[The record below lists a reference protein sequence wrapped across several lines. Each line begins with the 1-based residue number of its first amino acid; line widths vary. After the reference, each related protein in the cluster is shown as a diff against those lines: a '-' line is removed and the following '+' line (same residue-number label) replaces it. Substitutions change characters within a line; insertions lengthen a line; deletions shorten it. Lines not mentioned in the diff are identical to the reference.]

1 MVKPKDLTP
10 TNPQQGQ
17 PVVGPVKLGPERPV
31 DPVPT
36 QSEQEQI
43 IAQFEQETGQK
54 FTPTKTAPKATL
66 RQTPAD
72 TRSIRQQIQDV
83 SQTLASR
90 RAPMGDGAYIK
101 KNGQWSFIERSKFLD
116 GVAPGSMKFVYKG
129 EERNFGAQG
138 LEGGA
143 ILAST
148 AAKIIANP
156 FKVLG
161 GPAKKVK
168 AGAENVADVIPYTE
182 WLEDVVGSGV
192 GGTAWLAQNLYDT
205 TVKPTIRSATTFAM
219 TPLQLVENL
228 IFFGAASINYGT
240 GLGRE
245 SYQPDTSIWDQAKGV
260 LTNTTLAQTIIAGG
274 DTGEGFFVDEET
286 EAKRNKLEE
295 SLRPELYGQ
304 TATFGRVLAA
314 PAVATGVVEA
324 GDDLHSLISGSVDLA
339 AQVFLDPINR
349 VAAPKAL
356 RTLGEIPSALAS
368 PRQQRALVKAGV
380 NLNPETLADAERILE
395 QLGEAGKLSD
405 QAEALVTQRPGVFW
419 SGDRNAATRGGP
431 IEQFLDI
438 DNPNFPVN
446 NDNLVGP
453 GLYISDL
460 SPLTTSYS
468 SGRTGASEIIRLP
481 GGEIQVPG
489 ISDIPNEA
497 IVYEFRVPEK
507 DFNIVNAEAP
517 WPTDP
522 SLPYSFDAALEE
534 LGFSDN
540 ILNQIDSVLAD
551 QGIQPAP
558 RDPFPFVGDSL
569 IDQRRMLERPLDFL
583 NQQINFALD
592 PSGPINVQYQT
603 TLNGLS
609 KQQIKVL
616 REQTISDVGYP
627 FVQTRINTKEI
638 FSEFDGKIEMR
649 RVTETNISNSVEEFS
664 EAVQGSLD
672 NVEETFRVFRDVV
685 EKDVTKYDQRLE
697 KLNSIRPKIISAE
710 KKLKQQKIIEQTQR
724 FENTFDRKLFAEGL
738 NELEDIYSQ
747 INSFYFGLAE
757 ESIISAGQ
765 YKNFV
770 DVIENFSDA
779 LNVNLNGKLRLRKE
793 INFGDI
799 GPYKDLKLNLF
810 SYGGS
815 FRRQG
820 NVAARYQVDSLPWTH
835 NRPDPPMVVND
846 WLASK
851 GVDAM
856 RYNGGARIGGYG
868 EHEAINVLRPSKL
881 EVVSARTGERL
892 PTLEAKAKIAAGEEL
907 KVSAEDI
914 AKARGY
920 KDSAGLIEGARNG
933 ADNSRYR
940 AWQNSGRGQ
949 NLIKAL
955 ANDDDAYNI
964 WLTYLKGKSPRIA
977 KKLADAKTPEEID
990 RILTIATNSLDPY
1003 ERLNALPGWSGNAIS
1018 ELGYRTKNRVSRNSR
1033 LAATLPQSNVLPLDD
1048 FTAGAKNLHDT
1059 MITFGVPVELR
1070 AEKMNEF
1077 LRIVSQ
1083 DDYEKIRG
1091 DLFDFVVDAKQTI
1104 VQTKIGPLLEKLTE
1118 PLKKSFD
1125 EMTPFERLTMNRR
1138 IEVAEEIKQFAR
1150 KTETLFDTAESIT
1163 KYVIDDVGRMV
1174 PLAHLDGNGSGPLY
1188 LSQLNRTSPELFP
1201 ADAQEFDRFYKLTES
1216 WAYYREV
1223 AKTLPGMGQTS
1234 KALET
1239 AMKYAFGAQ
1248 TIWKKS
1254 VLFSGRYVA
1263 RVVPEEM
1270 GRVALSGVF
1279 SGNEFSYVSEIIG
1292 GRLNK
1297 DIYGRLTPSIK
1308 EADGIV
1314 VKLEEIEILRSRIEK
1329 ATETGN
1335 TQLATKL
1342 QKKLSRFDENYEN
1355 ELNLRL
1361 AEIED
1366 IIESEGASVRDVMI
1380 GPKPET
1386 AANTVMGQNIPS
1398 YIRYG
1403 VQQVVSRSE
1412 NSTMWLRGI
1421 AQEVIE
1427 RAANPTASVTARAML
1442 DGSPASLAYVAREMF
1457 EGTLRKPYET
1467 YFKALGKKKPG
1478 FNWDSIEGATTYVQQ
1493 IRDDLM
1499 QITGGHSDLLKA
1511 ISENKIVIGDEA
1523 VKLGRRTA
1531 EGNIPSEQFLNALR
1545 TGDGLS
1551 STEPVF
1557 ATWVKAPEMTTVYP
1571 SAGKFEQQKSAG
1583 AFAWFMQHAY
1593 GQASDKFARI
1603 PLWNRRRW
1611 NLIADMAPSLSKE
1624 EALKLSQ
1631 NIGSYGIPDYI
1642 IENVADGLKRAN
1654 GTGTLAEIDNL
1665 AGIQATED
1673 VINLLFDSRKRTL
1686 IGRNHRMLFPF
1697 FDAFREVGTQL
1708 VKTAINP
1715 IALHKVD
1722 KAQQGLKNLT
1732 IGGPG
1737 ESQILGPGDVD
1748 GDGKD
1753 EGFVYKDPVT
1763 QRLVWNF
1770 PLVGAA
1776 ARMLTGIPFDMKIDV
1791 GAMSMATTVIPSI
1804 GPYVA
1809 LSYSA
1814 IPNRTGETWDRL
1826 NKLAI
1831 PFGMPNTEVQE
1842 YFTPLALRRIAQG
1855 AAAGTPFESV
1865 VYLFGDPNNDPVYKT
1880 MNNRVFQHEMASG
1893 RYPETEAGIR
1903 EAMQISQ
1910 DKTATLWWV
1919 RGMTQ
1924 FFAPAAPISQFYA
1937 QTNSKL
1943 VPLGVFLEQVRATE
1957 QAVKD
1962 KGGTYTEQI
1971 DAVVG
1976 QFGDSVLPYLASISE
1991 SSVPGAESSKEFY
2004 RFKTD
2009 NPKLFKEYPDIAGYL
2024 SPTTGEFDQEVY
2036 NMQRRSEEL
2045 SVRDVEDLGDQVQQ
2059 LWGNLRYN
2067 QAKNQIE
2074 SQVGINPMSAFALS
2088 LAEQQLRASL
2098 PAWDRQLAYREFD
2111 NKTTNAVNDILRLAE
2126 DKNFANYP
2134 VIAPLKEYLS
2144 VRSQIA
2150 SMISRNSQLTG
2161 ATSWRNNRG
2170 GIVEREALKMA
2181 GELIVQQNPDFGPM
2195 WDNVLS
2201 KEFKTLTEQEKV
2213 LAQTGQLP

>member
-43 IAQFEQETGQK
+43 IAQFEQETGQT

-66 RQTPAD
+66 RQPAAD

-161 GPAKKVK
+161 GPARKVK
-168 AGAENVADVIPYTE
+168 GAVENVDISSPYTD

-260 LTNTTLAQTIIAGG
+260 LTNTTLAQTVIAGG

-304 TATFGRVLAA
+304 TATFGRVMAA

-339 AQVFLDPINR
+339 AQVFLDPLNK

-368 PRQQRALVKAGV
+368 PRQQRALIKAGI

-419 SGDRNAATRGGP
+419 SGDRNAAERGEV
-431 IEQFLDI
+431 ISQFIDI
-438 DNPNFPVN
+438 TDPGYVPNPE
-446 NDNLVGP
+446 NLLGE
-453 GLYISDL
+453 GLYISDS
-460 SPLTTSYS
+460 SPLASSYS
-468 SGRTGASEIIRLP
+468 SGRTGADEIITTPSSEIRVPELSEAP
-481 GGEIQVPG
+481 GESV
-489 ISDIPNEA
+489 
-497 IVYEFRVPEK
+497 VYEFRIPEK
-507 DFNIVNAEAP
+507 DFNIINAEEA

-522 SLPYSFDAALEE
+522 SLPYNLDNALEE

-540 ILNQIDSVLAD
+540 ILKQIQDALAEKNIQALIKPPFEFPIAGETFADVRKFLNRPKAILGNAINPAISDVDQFVFDDRIGSYIDSLVKELDNEFSPSISTRRNNA
-551 QGIQPAP
+551 QV
-558 RDPFPFVGDSL
+558 FVNGELVTRSVSESSLIGSLKPNEINRELGKVSSILDGYLRSARSSSEEIVRQKELIDAITSDLDSTYPKLFQQTVIDAKQTSPLPLNKPLFEEGLFELKSLYKEVSRLYKDL
-569 IDQRRMLERPLDFL
+569 IDQRIIDPEFL
-583 NQQINFALD
+583 NDLLDVFAL
-592 PSGPINVQYQT
+592 
-603 TLNGLS
+603 NGFG
-609 KQQIKVL
+609 L
-616 REQTISDVGYP
+616 RES
-627 FVQTRINTKEI
+627 VQ
-638 FSEFDGKIEMR
+638 
-649 RVTETNISNSVEEFS
+649 VP
-664 EAVQGSLD
+664 L
-672 NVEETFRVFRDVV
+672 
-685 EKDVTKYDQRLE
+685 
-697 KLNSIRPKIISAE
+697 
-710 KKLKQQKIIEQTQR
+710 
-724 FENTFDRKLFAEGL
+724 
-738 NELEDIYSQ
+738 
-747 INSFYFGLAE
+747 
-757 ESIISAGQ
+757 
-765 YKNFV
+765 
-770 DVIENFSDA
+770 
-779 LNVNLNGKLRLRKE
+779 
-793 INFGDI
+793 GDI
-799 GPYKDLKLNLF
+799 GPWKNLKLTRTSN
-810 SYGGS
+810 GGS
-815 FRRQG
+815 RDYFG
-820 NVAARYQVDSLPWTH
+820 FEFDYKVDSLPWTH
-835 NRPDPPMVVND
+835 NRIEKGGSQGGVVND

-856 RYNGGARIGGYG
+856 RYDGGMRIGGYG
-868 EHEAINVLRPSKL
+868 SHEAMAVLRPSKL
-881 EVVSARTGERL
+881 DVVSARTGERL

-920 KDSAGLIEGARNG
+920 KDAAGFIEGARNG

-940 AWQNSGRGQ
+940 AWQSSGRGQ

-1174 PLAHLDGNGSGPLY
+1174 PLAHIDGNGSGPLY

-1201 ADAQEFDRFYKLTES
+1201 ADAQEFDKFYKLTES

-1248 TIWKKS
+1248 TFWKKS

-1308 EADGIV
+1308 EADSIV
-1314 VKLEEIEILRSRIEK
+1314 VELEQIEILRSRIEK

-1366 IIESEGASVRDVMI
+1366 IIEGEGASVRDVMI

-1531 EGNIPSEQFLNALR
+1531 EGNIPSEQFLNAMR
-1545 TGDGLS
+1545 TGDGLE

-1557 ATWVKAPEMTTVYP
+1557 ATWSKAPEMTTVYP
-1571 SAGKFEQQKSAG
+1571 SAGKFEQQKSEG

-1593 GQASDKFARI
+1593 GQASDKFARV

-1673 VINLLFDSRKRTL
+1673 VINLLFDARKRTL

-2009 NPKLFKEYPDIAGYL
+2009 NPKLFEKYPNIAGYL

-2074 SQVGINPMSAFALS
+2074 SAVGINPMSAFALS

-2111 NKTTNAVNDILRLAE
+2111 NKTTNAVNDVLRLAE

-2181 GELIVQQNPDFGPM
+2181 GEYIVQQNPDFGPM

>member
-1 MVKPKDLTP
+1 VV
-10 TNPQQGQ
+10 Q
-17 PVVGPVKLGPERPV
+17 PEKLKAAV
-31 DPVPT
+31 D
-36 QSEQEQI
+36 
-43 IAQFEQETGQK
+43 
-54 FTPTKTAPKATL
+54 
-66 RQTPAD
+66 
-72 TRSIRQQIQDV
+72 
-83 SQTLASR
+83 
-90 RAPMGDGAYIK
+90 
-101 KNGQWSFIERSKFLD
+101 
-116 GVAPGSMKFVYKG
+116 
-129 EERNFGAQG
+129 
-138 LEGGA
+138 
-143 ILAST
+143 
-148 AAKIIANP
+148 
-156 FKVLG
+156 
-161 GPAKKVK
+161 
-168 AGAENVADVIPYTE
+168 NVDISSPYTD

-240 GLGRE
+240 GLGRDK
-245 SYQPDTSIWDQAKGV
+245 YQQDTSIWDQAKGV

-304 TATFGRVLAA
+304 TATFGRVMAA
-314 PAVATGVVEA
+314 PAVATGVIEA
-324 GDDLHSLISGSVDLA
+324 GDDIHSLISGSVDLA
-339 AQVFLDPINR
+339 AQVFLDPLNR
-349 VAAPKAL
+349 VVAPRAL
-356 RTLGEIPSALAS
+356 RTVGEIPSALAS
-368 PRQQRALVKAGV
+368 PRQQRALVKAGI
-380 NLNPETLADAERILE
+380 NLNPETLADYERILE

-405 QAEALVTQRPGVFW
+405 QAEALVTPQPGVFW
-419 SGDRNAATRGGP
+419 SGDRNYATRGAP
-431 IEQFLDI
+431 IERFLDI
-438 DNPNFPVN
+438 DDPDFVRN
-446 NDNLVGP
+446 NDNLLGAA
-453 GLYISDL
+453 LYNSNA

-468 SGRTGASEIIRLP
+468 SGRSFVDEIISLSNKDVV
-481 GGEIQVPG
+481 VPG
-489 ISDIPNEA
+489 IANAEEA
-497 IVYEFRVPEK
+497 MVYELRIPEK
-507 DFNIVNAEAP
+507 DFNILDAEAP

-522 SLPYSFDAALEE
+522 SVPYNLDNALEE

-540 ILNQIDSVLAD
+540 ILKQIQDALAEKNIQAQLRPPFEFSIPGEKFLDVRKFLNNPRTVLQNAINPSLLDVDQFVFDDRIGSFIDNLFKELDKDFSGTVSTRRNNAQVFVDGELVTRKVSESQLIGSLKPSEINRKLGEVSSVLDGYLRSASSSSEEIIRQKELID
-551 QGIQPAP
+551 AIMS
-558 RDPFPFVGDSL
+558 DLDSTYPKLFQQTVLDAGQTSPLPLNKPLFEEGLFELKSLYKEVSNLYKEL
-569 IDQRRMLERPLDFL
+569 IDQRIIDPEFFNELLDVFAL
-583 NQQINFALD
+583 NGFGMYEVQQI
-592 PSGPINVQYQT
+592 
-603 TLNGLS
+603 
-609 KQQIKVL
+609 VL
-616 REQTISDVGYP
+616 
-627 FVQTRINTKEI
+627 
-638 FSEFDGKIEMR
+638 
-649 RVTETNISNSVEEFS
+649 
-664 EAVQGSLD
+664 
-672 NVEETFRVFRDVV
+672 
-685 EKDVTKYDQRLE
+685 
-697 KLNSIRPKIISAE
+697 
-710 KKLKQQKIIEQTQR
+710 
-724 FENTFDRKLFAEGL
+724 
-738 NELEDIYSQ
+738 
-747 INSFYFGLAE
+747 
-757 ESIISAGQ
+757 
-765 YKNFV
+765 
-770 DVIENFSDA
+770 
-779 LNVNLNGKLRLRKE
+779 
-793 INFGDI
+793 GDI
-799 GPYKDLKLNLF
+799 GPWKNLKMSRSSTGGRRDYFRFDYDYK
-810 SYGGS
+810 
-815 FRRQG
+815 
-820 NVAARYQVDSLPWTH
+820 VDSVPWTH
-835 NRPDPPMVVND
+835 NRIIEGLSDTGGVVND

-856 RYNGGARIGGYG
+856 RYDGGMRIGGYG
-868 EHEAINVLRPSKL
+868 QHEAMAVLRPSKL
-881 EVVSARTGERL
+881 QVVSARTGETL

-955 ANDDDAYNI
+955 SNDGDAYNI

-1104 VQTKIGPLLEKLTE
+1104 VQTKIGPLLEKLTK

-1223 AKTLPGMGQTS
+1223 SKTLPGMGQTA

-1248 TIWKKS
+1248 TFWKKS

-1308 EADGIV
+1308 EADSIV

-1366 IIESEGASVRDVMI
+1366 IIEGEGASVRDVMI

-1403 VQQVVSRSE
+1403 AQQVVGRSE
-1412 NSTMWLRGI
+1412 NPTVWLRGI

-1478 FNWDSIEGATTYVQQ
+1478 FEWDSIEGATTYVQQ

-1511 ISENKIVIGDEA
+1511 ISENRIVIGDEA

-1545 TGDGLS
+1545 TGDGLQ

-1557 ATWVKAPEMTTVYP
+1557 ATWAKAPEMTTVYP

-1593 GQASDKFARI
+1593 GQTSDKFARI

-1686 IGRNHRMLFPF
+1686 FGRNHRVLFPF

-1791 GAMSMATTVIPSI
+1791 GAMSMATTVIPSV

-1831 PFGMPNTEVQE
+1831 PFGVPNTEVQE

-1855 AAAGTPFESV
+1855 AAAGTPFEAV
-1865 VYLFGDPNNDPVYKT
+1865 INLFGDPNNDPVYKT

-2004 RFKTD
+2004 RFKAD

-2111 NKTTNAVNDILRLAE
+2111 NKTTNSVNDVLRLAE

-2181 GELIVQQNPDFGPM
+2181 GEYIVQQNPNFGPM